1 MKRWLI
7 VLALLGLIA
16 SASACGGPSAEDTP
30 VEKQPEELIRV
41 VSVSGRVVPE
51 RWAALSFGSGGRL
64 AEVPVKEG
72 EAVMAEQALAFLDDA
87 DLRLAA
93 RAAAEA
99 LAAQEALLAQAQATP
114 VPADLAAAEAVLE
127 SARVTLN
134 TLEAA
139 PDPSD
144 LEEGRLN
151 VEMAKNTLWATQ
163 LEEQT
168 TSIEGLPPVNVQ
180 AIRARAAAAEQ
191 ALRIAEL
198 HYERV
203 QEGAAD
209 EVLAGARVSVA
220 QGQAAVDRLERG
232 ASDEELDGLRAVVRG
247 ARVAVDQVQRQLE
260 QTQLLAPFDGTVVQ
274 IDARAG
280 EQVAPGVPVMTMADL
295 DHLLV
300 QTTDLDELDLARVRV
315 GQAVDLT
322 FDALS
327 EAVLHG
333 TVTRIADMA
342 STDRV
347 GASFV
352 VFIELHEQDPRLR
365 WGMSVFVD
373 IRVD

>member
-1 MKRWLI
+1 MKRYLI
-7 VLALLGLIA
+7 VVALLGLIA
-16 SASACGGPSAEDTP
+16 SASACGSPSVEDTP
-30 VEKQPEELIRV
+30 VAQQPEELIRV

-51 RWAALSFGSGGRL
+51 RWAALSFGTGGRL
-64 AEVPVKEG
+64 TEVPVKEG
-72 EAVMAEQALAFLDDA
+72 EAVAEGQVLASLDDA

-99 LAAQEALLAQAQATP
+99 LAVQEALLAQAQVTP
-114 VPADLAAAEAVLE
+114 VPADLAAVEAVLE
-127 SARVTLN
+127 AARVTLN

-139 PDPSD
+139 PDPRD
-144 LEEGRLN
+144 LEEASLN

-168 TSIEGLPPVNVQ
+168 PGVEGMPPVNVQ

-203 QEGAAD
+203 QEGATD
-209 EVLAGARVSVA
+209 EVLAGVRVSVA
-220 QGQAAVDRLERG
+220 QAQAAADRLGRG
-232 ASDEELDGLRAVVRG
+232 ASEEELDGLRAVVRG
-247 ARVAVDQVQRQLE
+247 ARVTVDQVQRQVE

-274 IDARAG
+274 IDARVG
-280 EQVAPGVPVMTMADL
+280 EHVAPGVPVITLADL

-300 QTTDLDELDLARVRV
+300 ETTDLDELDLARVRV
-315 GQAVDLT
+315 GQGVDLT

-333 TVTRIADMA
+333 TVTRIADRA
-342 STDRV
+342 STGRV
-347 GASFV
+347 GANFV
-352 VFIELHEQDPRLR
+352 VFIELHDPDQRLR
-365 WGMSVFVD
+365 WGMSAFID
-373 IRVD
+373 IRVE